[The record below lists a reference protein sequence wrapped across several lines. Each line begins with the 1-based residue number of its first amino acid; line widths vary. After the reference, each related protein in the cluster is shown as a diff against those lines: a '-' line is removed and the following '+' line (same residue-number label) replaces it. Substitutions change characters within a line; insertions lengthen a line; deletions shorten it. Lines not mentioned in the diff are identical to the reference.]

1 MKPITKRILVVLGIV
16 LLSVILDQ
24 WTKELARQF
33 LQGEADQQILGDFFR
48 LTFVE
53 NKGAFLSLGAE
64 LGEGLRYLL
73 LNIFPSI
80 LLVVLLFY
88 TIRGKDM
95 GWWQIVALSFII
107 GGGLSNI
114 YDRLLYGKVVDFMHM
129 KALGLQTG
137 IFNVAD
143 VSIMIGMFMMLPL
156 MFKKPESK
164 GATEDDTDTTVATEV
179 AAAAEEA
186 TPRPERPG
194 DESS

>member
-33 LQGEADQQILGDFFR
+33 LQGEADQRILGEFFR

-80 LLVVLLFY
+80 LLLVLLFY

-95 GWWQIVALSFII
+95 NWWQIVALSFII

-137 IFNVAD
+137 IFNIAD

-156 MFKKPESK
+156 IFKKPESK
-164 GATEDDTDTTVATEV
+164 GAAKDDTAAAAEV
-179 AAAAEEA
+179 AAAAEDA

-194 DESS
+194 DEPA

>member
-1 MKPITKRILVVLGIV
+1 MKPLTKRILVVLGI
-16 LLSVILDQ
+16 LLVSVILDQ

-33 LQGEADQQILGDFFR
+33 LQGEADRQLVGDFFR

-64 LGEGLRYLL
+64 LGEGLRYIL

-80 LLVVLLFY
+80 LLVALLIY

-107 GGGLSNI
+107 GGGLSNV

-129 KALGLQTG
+129 KAFGLQTG
-137 IFNVAD
+137 IFNIAD

-156 MFKKPESK
+156 MFQKPPKDEKEPVDS
-164 GATEDDTDTTVATEV
+164 AVDV
-179 AAAAEEA
+179 AATTDEV
-186 TPRPERPG
+186 TSRTERSG
-194 DESS
+194 DEPA

>member
-33 LQGEADQQILGDFFR
+33 LQGEADQWILGDFFR

-53 NKGAFLSLGAE
+53 NKGAFLSIGAE

-73 LNIFPSI
+73 LNIFPTI
-80 LLVVLLFY
+80 LLVALLIY

-129 KALGLQTG
+129 KAFGLQTG
-137 IFNVAD
+137 IFNIAD

-156 MFKKPESK
+156 MFKKQDAGDEE
-164 GATEDDTDTTVATEV
+164 ATETETAAEV

-186 TPRPERPG
+186 TPRTERSG
-194 DESS
+194 DEPA

>member
-33 LQGEADQQILGDFFR
+33 LQGEADQRYLGDFFR

-73 LNIFPSI
+73 LNIFPSV
-80 LLVVLLFY
+80 LLVALLFY

-95 GWWQIVALSFII
+95 NWWQIVALSFII

-129 KALGLQTG
+129 KAFGLQTG
-137 IFNVAD
+137 IFNIAD

-156 MFKKPESK
+156 MFTRPEK
-164 GATEDDTDTTVATEV
+164 EAAEDEVDTATEV
-179 AAAAEEA
+179 AAAAEDA

-194 DESS
+194 DEPS